1 MADFGAD
8 FGADEFGPAAGPL
21 RVAFVSHC
29 LTPETQSA
37 SRIGGAERA
46 AAELLAA
53 LRRRDDLRVTPFTE
67 SAADDPLRFLA
78 FAGRTLVQLRTLARA
93 RALDAVLF
101 TAMPTAWIGLV
112 LGPALRSAGVVGA
125 TICHGHDVI
134 MAFAPYQALVR
145 RTFGALNAVMPVSRA
160 TGERCL
166 ERGLDPRRMHVT
178 PNGVDIARFSPA
190 PPAQARR
197 AILKAAFPA
206 EAASLPEHGLVLC
219 TVGRQIRRKGHAW
232 FVRQVMPRLPPD
244 VHLWLVGEGPEAL
257 AIESAAAAAGVAS
270 RVRRLGAAP
279 EAQLVALYR
288 GADLFVMPNIPTPGD
303 IEGFG
308 LVMLEA
314 NINGLPAIAADLE
327 GVAEV
332 VTENVNGRLAKAGDA
347 ESFVRIILD
356 LRRNEDARRAL
367 GARAESHARERFGW
381 AAVAEQHATVLRA
394 ARRNAVHAIVR
405 DRAAAAFEPRAAGL
419 ETH

>member
-1 MADFGAD
+1 MADFGAV
-8 FGADEFGPAAGPL
+8 DELGPAPAPL
-21 RVAFVSHC
+21 RLAFVSHC
-29 LTPETQSA
+29 LTPETQAA

-53 LRRRDDLRVTPFTE
+53 LRRREDLRVTPITE

-78 FAGRTLVQLRTLARA
+78 FAGRTVMQLRSLAKARA
-93 RALDAVLF
+93 VDAVLF

-190 PPAQARR
+190 PPAEARR

-206 EAASLPEHGLVLC
+206 EAVGLPEDGLVLC

-232 FVRQVMPRLPPD
+232 FVRQVMPRLPQD
-244 VHLWLVGEGPEAL
+244 VHLWLVGEGPEAP
-257 AIESAAAAAGVAS
+257 AIEGAAAAAGVSA

-279 EAQLVALYR
+279 EAQLAALYR

-314 NINGLPAIAADLE
+314 NLNGLPAIAADLE

-332 VTENVNGRLAKAGDA
+332 VTDGVNGRLARAGEADA
-347 ESFVRIILD
+347 FAHIIMD
-356 LRRNEDARRAL
+356 LRRDAGARRAL
-367 GARAESHARERFGW
+367 GASAEAHARERFGW
-381 AAVAEQHATVLRA
+381 AGVAAQHAAVLRA
-394 ARRNAVHAIVR
+394 ARRSAAPVR
-405 DRAAAAFEPRAAGL
+405 GRAAAFKPGAPGL
-419 ETH
+419 ETR

>member
-1 MADFGAD
+1 MADFGA
-8 FGADEFGPAAGPL
+8 ADLPGSAAPL
-21 RVAFVSHC
+21 RLAFVSHC
-29 LTPETQSA
+29 LTPQTLAA

-53 LRRRDDLRVTPFTE
+53 LRRRDDVRVTPITE

-78 FAGRTLVQLRTLARA
+78 FAGRTMLQLRRMARA
-93 RALDAVLF
+93 QALDAVLF
-101 TAMPTAWIGLV
+101 TAMPTAWMGLA
-112 LGPALRSAGVVGA
+112 LGSALRQAGVAGA
-125 TICHGHDVI
+125 AICHGHDVI

-166 ERGLDPRRMHVT
+166 ERGLDPSRMHVT

-190 PPAQARR
+190 PPAAERR
-197 AILKAAFPA
+197 TILKAAFPA
-206 EAASLPEHGLVLC
+206 ETAALPDDGLVLC
-219 TVGRQIRRKGHAW
+219 TVGRQIRRRGHAW
-232 FVRQVMPRLPPD
+232 FVRQVMPLLPPD
-244 VHLWLVGEGPEAL
+244 VHLWLVGEGPEAP
-257 AIESAAAAAGVAS
+257 AIESAAAAAGVSA

-288 GADLFVMPNIPTPGD
+288 GADLFVMPNIPIPDD

-314 NINGLPAIAADLE
+314 NLNGLPAIAADLE

-332 VTENVNGRLAKAGDA
+332 VTDGVNGRLARAGDA
-347 ESFVRIILD
+347 ADFARIILALKREVP
-356 LRRNEDARRAL
+356 LRHSLGRRA
-367 GARAESHARERFGW
+367 ENHARERFGW
-381 AAVAEQHATVLRA
+381 AAVAEQHTAVLRA
-394 ARRNAVHAIVR
+394 ALTANPSTGQRARR
-405 DRAAAAFEPRAAGL
+405 
-419 ETH
+419 